1 MVRYLTFEI
10 ALHIRH
16 NNFYAQVTP
25 RKKDERQRKW
35 RKNKETNTVAIMV
48 YSLKKRHWGCD
59 RIKNKCIKKKKKKTT
74 SLNPLCNINHSSPKN
89 LSPPSICINNT
100 MDIAFLVQIR
110 QSSKC
115 GKTRNNK
122 IFNLYSGSGMS
133 SWVIIHCLLEDINHI
148 YWFHWP
154 KQSTR
159 KQQRIQKWDP
169 IPNKS
174 YCTTLAYIRRTQG

>member
-1 MVRYLTFEI
+1 
-10 ALHIRH
+10 
-16 NNFYAQVTP
+16 
-25 RKKDERQRKW
+25 
-35 RKNKETNTVAIMV
+35 MV

-59 RIKNKCIKKKKKKTT
+59 RIKNKCIKKKKKNYKFKPTLQYKSFIT
-74 SLNPLCNINHSSPKN
+74 QKSIATI
-89 LSPPSICINNT
+89 ICINNT

-122 IFNLYSGSGMS
+122 IFNLYSGSGTS

-174 YCTTLAYIRRTQG
+174 YRTTLAYIHRTQG